1 VFESGRL
8 TCEPVSI
15 KKEFNELLR
24 AVEAQGGTIKRI
36 KSGYQVFA
44 PNGIDIVTVH
54 GTPSDRRALANAV
67 AELRRA
73 GFTVKGR

>member
-1 VFESGRL
+1 M
-8 TCEPVSI
+8 SI
-15 KKEFNELLR
+15 KKESSKLLR
-24 AVEAQGGTIKRI
+24 AVEAQGGAIKKI

-73 GFTVKGR
+73 GFTLRGR

>member
-1 VFESGRL
+1 M
-8 TCEPVSI
+8 SI
-15 KKEFNELLR
+15 KKEFTDLLR

-36 KSGYQVFA
+36 KSGYQIFA
-44 PNGIDIVTVH
+44 PNGVDIVTLH

-73 GFTVKGR
+73 GFTVRGR

>member
-1 VFESGRL
+1 M
-8 TCEPVSI
+8 SI
-15 KKEFNELLR
+15 KKELSELLD

-44 PNGIDIVTVH
+44 PNGIDIVTLH

-73 GFTVKGR
+73 GFTVRGR

>member
-1 VFESGRL
+1 M
-8 TCEPVSI
+8 SI
-15 KKEFNELLR
+15 KKEFTELLR

-44 PNGIDIVTVH
+44 SNGIDIVTVH
-54 GTPSDRRALANAV
+54 GTPSDRRAFANAV

-73 GFTVKGR
+73 GFTVRGR

>member
-1 VFESGRL
+1 M
-8 TCEPVSI
+8 SI
-15 KKEFNELLR
+15 RKEFTELLR
-24 AVEAQGGTIKRI
+24 AVEAQGGTIKKI
-36 KSGYQVFA
+36 KNGYQVFA

-73 GFTVKGR
+73 GFTVRGR